1 MGRSSFLERTPVS
14 GPEVERWASEYN
26 LALFPEHR
34 RGRELALCL
43 EKACRMLRADQAIEA
58 ICEETG
64 LSPAEIDELLY

>member
-43 EKACRMLRADQAIEA
+43 EKACRMLRAR
-58 ICEETG
+58 
-64 LSPAEIDELLY
+64 